1 MDKAFLDSSIWGMT
15 VLAWLKLIGITAL
28 ISVILIGLKRIVF
41 ARLADLAKRTD
52 NNVDDVVAELFNG
65 LRSFFLIVVSF
76 YVAVEYVAL
85 ESPDLPWLY
94 RVVFFGLL
102 LQVGLSASDLV
113 AQMVG
118 FYVIKKEGEPSQV
131 TAAKA
136 LGLVGKIVTWAI
148 VLLVVID
155 NLGVDITALV
165 AGLGIGGIAIAL
177 AVKDILSDLLAYV
190 SIIVDQPFSIGEFLV
205 VGEFSGTVEHIGI
218 KTTRIRS
225 LSGEQII
232 FSNTDLLGSRLRNF
246 KRMNER
252 RALFSLGVTYDTSLE
267 NLKAIP
273 EIVQQAIEKQ
283 ENTRF
288 DRAHMKNYGDFSI
301 NFEIVYYMLV
311 PEYISLMD
319 TQQRVNLEI
328 YEEFKQRG
336 ISFAFPTQT
345 IHLEQTSEKAEA

>member
-1 MDKAFLDSSIWGMT
+1 MEVTFLETSIWGMT
-15 VLAWLKLIGITAL
+15 ILSWLKLIGITFL
-28 ISVILIGLKRIVF
+28 ISGILVAIKRLLF
-41 ARLADLAKRTD
+41 SRFSELAKKTD
-52 NNVDDVVAELFNG
+52 NNIDDVLAELLFG
-65 LRSFFLIVVSF
+65 LRTFFLVVLSF
-76 YVAVEYVAL
+76 YIAVEHVAVEA
-85 ESPDLPWLY
+85 PDLPWLY
-94 RVVFFGLL
+94 RVVFFGILV
-102 LQVGLSASDLV
+102 QFGLSCNDLV
-113 AQMVG
+113 KQMVG
-118 FYVIKKEGEPSQV
+118 FYVIKKDGEPSQV
-131 TAAKA
+131 TAARA
-136 LGLVGKIVTWAI
+136 LGLVGKIVIWI
-148 VLLVVID
+148 VVLLVAID

-218 KTTRIRS
+218 KITRIRS

-232 FSNTDLLGSRLRNF
+232 FSNTDLLSSRLRNY

-252 RALFSLGVTYDTSLE
+252 RALFSLGVTYDTSYE

-273 EIVQQAIEKQ
+273 EIVQKAIEGQ

-301 NFEIVYYMLV
+301 NYEIVYFMLV
-311 PEYISLMD
+311 PEYLAKMD
-319 TQQRVNLEI
+319 TQQRINLEI
-328 YEEFKQRG
+328 HQAFKERG

-345 IHLEQTSEKAEA
+345 IHLEKAE

>member
-1 MDKAFLDSSIWGMT
+1 MTFLETSIWGMT
-15 VLAWLKLIGITAL
+15 ILSWLKLIGITFL
-28 ISVILIGLKRIVF
+28 ISGILVAIKRLLF
-41 ARLADLAKRTD
+41 SRFSELAKKTD
-52 NNVDDVVAELFNG
+52 NNIDDVLAELLFG
-65 LRSFFLIVVSF
+65 LRTFFLVVLSF
-76 YVAVEYVAL
+76 YIAVEHVAVEA
-85 ESPDLPWLY
+85 PDLPWLY
-94 RVVFFGLL
+94 RVVFFGILV
-102 LQVGLSASDLV
+102 QFGLSCNDLV
-113 AQMVG
+113 KQMVG
-118 FYVIKKEGEPSQV
+118 FYVIKKDGEPSQV
-131 TAAKA
+131 TAARA
-136 LGLVGKIVTWAI
+136 LGLVGKIVIWI
-148 VLLVVID
+148 VVLLVAID

-232 FSNTDLLGSRLRNF
+232 FSNTDLLSSRLRNY

-252 RALFSLGVTYDTSLE
+252 RALFSLGVTYDTSYE

-273 EIVQQAIEKQ
+273 EIVQKAIEGQ

-301 NFEIVYYMLV
+301 NYEIVYFMLV
-311 PEYISLMD
+311 PEYLAKMD
-319 TQQRVNLEI
+319 TQQRINLEI
-328 YEEFKQRG
+328 HQAFKERG

-345 IHLEQTSEKAEA
+345 IHLEKAE